1 MNSMTTSPR
10 TIVVTGASSGIGA
23 VAATHF
29 AQQGETVVVVGRDP
43 ERTRAVARRIGA
55 EYHLADFTRF
65 DDVRALA
72 AVLTE
77 RHEKIDVLL
86 NNAGGL
92 ISKRLRTVDG
102 HEATIQSNL
111 LSHYLL
117 TRLLLPSVQRAAE
130 ENAPGHGRVIT
141 TSSVANRVG
150 RLDVDDLDF
159 EHHRWLGGWRAYGT
173 AKLAVILFTRE
184 LARRTAA
191 SGAGAGTG
199 SGAIGHSGDP
209 AVEAYSV
216 HPGAVNTSFGASSPL
231 IRLGNALTGSRW
243 GVSAEVGAAPL
254 IALAS
259 ASPVPAPSG
268 TYFDRMR
275 ADGRTAP
282 QAGDLALQRRLW
294 ERCAELTGLPV
305 DLP

>member
-1 MNSMTTSPR
+1 MPRPGLPSADRATMNSMTSPR
-10 TIVVTGASSGIGA
+10 TIVITGASSGIGA

-29 AQQGETVVVVGRDP
+29 AEQGDTVVVVGRDP
-43 ERTRAVARRIGA
+43 DRTRSVAHRIGA

-72 AVLTE
+72 QVLTE
-77 RHEKIDVLL
+77 RHDSIDVLL

-92 ISKRLRTVDG
+92 ISKRMLTVDG

-117 TRLLLPSVQRAAE
+117 TRLLLPTVQRAAAGGE
-130 ENAPGHGRVIT
+130 PGHGRVIT
-141 TSSVANRVG
+141 TSSVANRAG

-159 EHHRWLGGWRAYGT
+159 EHRRWLGGWRAYGT

-184 LARRTAA
+184 LARRAA
-191 SGAGAGTG
+191 TVK
-199 SGAIGHSGDP
+199 P
-209 AVEAYSV
+209 AVEAFSV
-216 HPGAVNTSFGASSPL
+216 HPGAVNTSFGASSRL
-231 IRLGNALTGSRW
+231 IRIGNALTGSRW

-259 ASPVPAPSG
+259 ASPVPAASG

-275 ADGRTAP
+275 ANGRTAP
-282 QAGDLALQRRLW
+282 QASDVDLQLRLW
-294 ERCAELTGLPV
+294 ERCAEFTGLPV
-305 DLP
+305 DLS

>member
-1 MNSMTTSPR
+1 MNSMTTTPR
-10 TIVVTGASSGIGA
+10 TIVITGASSGIGA
-23 VAATHF
+23 VTATHF
-29 AQQGETVVVVGRDP
+29 AQQGDTVVVVGRDP
-43 ERTRAVARRIGA
+43 ERTKGIARRLGA
-55 EYHLADFTRF
+55 EYHLADFARF

-72 AVLTE
+72 AVLSE
-77 RHEKIDVLL
+77 RHERIDVLL

-92 ISKRLRTVDG
+92 ISKRMRTVDG
-102 HEATIQSNL
+102 HEATIQTNL

-117 TRLLLPSVQRAAE
+117 TRLLMPAVQRAATE
-130 ENAPGHGRVIT
+130 DAPGHGRVIT

-159 EHHRWLGGWRAYGT
+159 DRHRWLGGWRAYGT
-173 AKLAVILFTRE
+173 AKLAVILFTHE
-184 LARRTAA
+184 LARRV
-191 SGAGAGTG
+191 
-199 SGAIGHSGDP
+199 P

-231 IRLGNALTGSRW
+231 IRLSNALTGSRW

-275 ADGRTAP
+275 AEGRTAG
-282 QAGDLALQRRLW
+282 QGGDTELSRLLW
-294 ERCAELTGLPV
+294 ERCAELTGLPAE
-305 DLP
+305 LS